1 MIEIKSTKVGVL
13 EEKVIDLL
21 KGYNGRYVVVCF
33 NPMTLRYFR
42 KKAPHIIRGQLSYSY
57 KKSKYNFAL
66 KYILSHMLLNFL
78 SKPHFISYGIDG
90 YNKKLLEKYRKKGY
104 FIIGWTYKDEKDKK
118 SLKEIYD
125 NMIMEDLSIK
135 EF

>member
-1 MIEIKSTKVGVL
+1 
-13 EEKVIDLL
+13 
-21 KGYNGRYVVVCF
+21 
-33 NPMTLRYFR
+33 MTLRYFR

-57 KKSKYNFAL
+57 KKSKYNFVL
-66 KYILSHMLLNFL
+66 KYILSHMLFNFL

-90 YNKKLLEKYRKKGY
+90 YSKKLLEKYRKKGY
-104 FIIGWTYKDEKDKK
+104 FIIGWTYKEEKDKK
-118 SLKEIYD
+118 SLKEVYD